1 MTRLKIQ
8 SMASDLRYSMGQYL
22 MLAIYNT
29 VAEWEVETIDAKLN
43 KYENLVKI
51 KDIITGHEQLKD
63 LI

>member
-1 MTRLKIQ
+1 
-8 SMASDLRYSMGQYL
+8 MASDLRYSMGQYL